1 MGKEEGGMEE
11 GVRMTM
17 KEKAGIMTGQ
27 EEGGG
32 AREEGYKMEE
42 GGGGAGGKTAKAR
55 RCREDG
61 GVQRLG
67 GRREEGE
74 GRRENGG
81 GRMDEG
87 SRWRSTERTSR
98 QRRPDKEARMMIES
112 KTKKGRKGVRGKQRT
127 ETGEGETRE
136 EGETER

>member
-27 EEGGG
+27 EEGGRG
-32 AREEGYKMEE
+32 GGGKIQDE
-42 GGGGAGGKTAKAR
+42 GGRGGAGGKTAKER

-67 GRREEGE
+67 GEEGGGRREEGE
-74 GRRENGG
+74 WRREDGRRITLEEH
-81 GRMDEG
+81 RKDEQ
-87 SRWRSTERTSR
+87 TA
-98 QRRPDKEARMMIES
+98 EA
-112 KTKKGRKGVRGKQRT
+112 
-127 ETGEGETRE
+127 
-136 EGETER
+136 